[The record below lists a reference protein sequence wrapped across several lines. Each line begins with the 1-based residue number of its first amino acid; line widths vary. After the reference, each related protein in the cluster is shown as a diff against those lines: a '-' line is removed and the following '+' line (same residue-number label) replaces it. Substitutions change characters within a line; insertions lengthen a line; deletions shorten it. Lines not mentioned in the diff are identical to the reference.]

1 MTVRFARPYRAGL
14 LAAFAIVAV
23 QQAAA
28 MQESPSQPPPSQE
41 AIDTVDRDKAA
52 RTLCRAMIDS
62 VRPLPTDAG
71 TADLE
76 AALIFVISQDAVVR
90 AETDKTLLFQL
101 IESALSCTVSGAAS
115 YKNLEQA
122 AQNVLQSY
130 RVGTGSIRTSN
141 GAGAVGFSPLLGVG
155 GGGGGAN
162 YSSNQ

>member
-1 MTVRFARPYRAGL
+1 V
-14 LAAFAIVAV
+14 
-23 QQAAA
+23 
-28 MQESPSQPPPSQE
+28 
-41 AIDTVDRDKAA
+41 
-52 RTLCRAMIDS
+52 
-62 VRPLPTDAG
+62 
-71 TADLE
+71 
-76 AALIFVISQDAVVR
+76 DAVVR